1 MVLAYAIIGLIILA
15 LLLQRDLSR
24 IGHLSFK
31 GGLWLLIMVVGL
43 FVVQALFVLYQPGQ
57 NVWQMILLI
66 LSQLALLLILMLNR
80 SMPGIKLF
88 ALGIVLNLV
97 VMVANGGWMP
107 ITPETYQF
115 VYPGQDAPL
124 YTRPFSSKNI
134 VLPQAETKFWI
145 LSDMIPLS
153 LPGDRTAISI
163 GDIFLV
169 VGIGQFVFLVT
180 SPQKDIAPY
189 L

>member
-1 MVLAYAIIGLIILA
+1 MALI
-15 LLLQRDLSR
+15 LQRDLSR

-31 GGLWLLIMVVGL
+31 GGLWPLLIVVGL

-57 NVWQMILLI
+57 DVWQMMLLI
-66 LSQLALLLILMLNR
+66 LSQLTLLLMLMLNS

-97 VMVANGGWMP
+97 VMMANGGWMP

-115 VYPGQDAPL
+115 VYPERDAPL
-124 YTRPFSSKNI
+124 YTRPLSSKNV

-163 GDIFLV
+163 GDIFLI
-169 VGIGQFVFLVT
+169 VGIGQFIFLVT
-180 SPQKDIAPY
+180 SPQKDKAPP